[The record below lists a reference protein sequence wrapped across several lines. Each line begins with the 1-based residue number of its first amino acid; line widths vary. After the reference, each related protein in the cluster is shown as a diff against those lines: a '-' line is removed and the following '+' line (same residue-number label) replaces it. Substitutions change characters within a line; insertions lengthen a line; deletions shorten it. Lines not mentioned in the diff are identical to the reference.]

1 MAGQGPTGTLRLN
14 YEPSY
19 HSAIG
24 GSAGD
29 ALVIINP
36 ADANWWRVQNVRTQ
50 EEGFVPASFVDVS
63 DTVRDAIDRRRM
75 AASDPDTLSAN
86 VRGGLKLLSSA
97 ASGAGR
103 TVLKGADTVK
113 QVAASAPLDLP
124 TGIGASIAEGV
135 RSGVSAAQESG
146 TSLMAVGTS
155 ISEGVR
161 SAAQESTNLMAV
173 GTSISEGVR
182 SGVSAAQ
189 GSGTNLLAAAQD
201 AKASVEQLQE
211 HRWKQQ
217 YEERRRLW
225 TEDVLPQWQATDAS
239 TRRVRKLVACGI
251 PHEVRPAAWMTVVG
265 NSLGLTRE
273 LFEKELLSTCRGQST
288 ERLANGRAMI
298 ATDLERTFSKMG
310 GCDAEALGSV
320 LEGYLLYNH
329 LHHPD
334 ESGYVQGMSFLA
346 AVLLIQ
352 TDASGG
358 GGSDPFPAFLC
369 LVNLLEQPQR
379 VLKTCLRLDG
389 DTADLI
395 FTFWNAQLSLSL
407 PRLSEHFETLG
418 VLPQM

>member
-1 MAGQGPTGTLRLN
+1 MAEDCPTGTLRID

-19 HSAIG
+19 DSAIG
-24 GSAGD
+24 GKAGD
-29 ALVIINP
+29 VLLLVNP
-36 ADANWWRVQNVRTQ
+36 EGTEWWSARNVRTE
-50 EEGFVPASFVDVS
+50 EEGYIPASFVDIS
-63 DTVRDAIDRRRM
+63 DAVRDAIDRRRT
-75 AASDPDTLSAN
+75 ATPDSDALSAN
-86 VRGGLKLLSSA
+86 MREGLKLLSSA

-103 TVLKGADTVK
+103 SVLKGADTVK
-113 QVAASAPLDLP
+113 HVAASGPLDLS
-124 TGIGASIAEGV
+124 TNIGASISEGV

-161 SAAQESTNLMAV
+161 S
-173 GTSISEGVR
+173 
-182 SGVSAAQ
+182 GVSAAQ
-189 GSGTNLLAAAQD
+189 ESGTSLMAVAQD

-211 HRWKQQ
+211 QRWKQQ

-225 TEDVLPQWQATDAS
+225 TEDVLPQWEATDTS
-239 TRRVRKLVACGI
+239 SRRVRKLVASGI

-265 NSLGLTRE
+265 NCLGLTRE
-273 LFEKELLSTCRGQST
+273 QFEKELHSTSHPDGDMPA
-288 ERLANGRAMI
+288 ERLEAGRAMI

-310 GCDAEALGSV
+310 GCDAKALTAV
-320 LEGYLLYNH
+320 LEAYLLYNH
-329 LHHPD
+329 HHHPS

-346 AVLLIQ
+346 GILLIQ

-389 DTADLI
+389 DTADI
-395 FTFWNAQLSLSL
+395 MFNFWDAQLALSL
-407 PRLSEHFETLG
+407 PRLKEHFAELG